1 VTVGG
6 GGPGATAANTAGT
19 SGSNSTFVTFDAV
32 GGGGGGGN
40 TPQPPITG
48 GSGGGAG
55 TNSGGTDVLGAAGTA
70 GQGNAGGSVTSST
83 TIALAGG
90 GGGAGAAGQ
99 DAVGNTNAGSGGAGS
114 SSSITGTSL
123 FYAGGG
129 GGASGRAVALTAGVG
144 GTGGG
149 GAGGGINESG
159 TAGTDG
165 LGGGGGG
172 GSRGGNGG
180 DGGDGVVI
188 IRYLLPIAN
197 WTPEPQVT
205 LDGIDYTANTIG
217 NVSIRRGRDTVYA
230 QVQAGYATVELIDV
244 NGLIQP
250 KVGQTLVVSARDAY
264 DVQTPLFTGQ
274 VSDWDTET
282 VAVQDGVL
290 VTYRMQAVGPLARLN
305 RRTILFDG
313 RPSELDGARVGVA
326 VAEGLSSAWEEVAGT
341 VTWGSVGTA
350 VTYDTFDP
358 NYDADLI
365 DPGVFTLAALG
376 SADSGYT
383 ALQVAQD
390 AASSGQG
397 VMFETAAGLVGYA
410 DADRRQTAAQNDLFV
425 ELPFGSLSVGG
436 LSVSSQ
442 FADVT
447 NRVTV
452 DFEGGSVT
460 ETFSESV
467 EVFGEVLASSLSTI
481 VVDQSAAEQFAETF
495 LERHS
500 ERSRQLGRISFNL
513 RGVSPELRNLLLSV
527 NTGSPV
533 VLTGVPDK
541 VGFTRFAGFVEGV
554 DFLLDEFRA
563 EVGLLVSEESLST
576 GAVRW
581 SVVPRTL
588 EWGDVDVLLEWQ
600 DARSVA

>member
-1 VTVGG
+1 MPTLTGWQNLAPTWTLLGPTWTDIFVVT
-6 GGPGATAANTAGT
+6 
-19 SGSNSTFVTFDAV
+19 D
-32 GGGGGGGN
+32 
-40 TPQPPITG
+40 
-48 GSGGGAG
+48 
-55 TNSGGTDVLGAAGTA
+55 
-70 GQGNAGGSVTSST
+70 
-83 TIALAGG
+83 
-90 GGGAGAAGQ
+90 
-99 DAVGNTNAGSGGAGS
+99 
-114 SSSITGTSL
+114 
-123 FYAGGG
+123 
-129 GGASGRAVALTAGVG
+129 
-144 GTGGG
+144 
-149 GAGGGINESG
+149 
-159 TAGTDG
+159 
-165 LGGGGGG
+165 
-172 GSRGGNGG
+172 
-180 DGGDGVVI
+180 
-188 IRYLLPIAN
+188 

-264 DVQTPLFTGQ
+264 NVQTPLFTGQ

-282 VAVQDGVL
+282 VAVQDGIL

-326 VAEGLSSAWEEVAGT
+326 VAEGLSSAWEEVGGT

-358 NYDADLI
+358 NYDDALI

-452 DFEGGSVT
+452 DFDGGSVT

-533 VLTGVPDK
+533 VLTGVPSK

-554 DFLLDEFRA
+554 DFVLDEFRA